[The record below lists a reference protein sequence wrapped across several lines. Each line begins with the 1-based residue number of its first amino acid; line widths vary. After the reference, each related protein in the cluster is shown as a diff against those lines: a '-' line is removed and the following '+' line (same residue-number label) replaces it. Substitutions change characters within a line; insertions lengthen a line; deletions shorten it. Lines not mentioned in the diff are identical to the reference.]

1 MPLKTVANFSFPYE
15 AQIAWAKLDS
25 EGIPAF
31 IADEHTINANWLY
44 SNALGGVRLQVP
56 AEFVED
62 ASSIL
67 AEEYADDLE
76 KEQGYDSLTCSK
88 CGGANTEF
96 QGTNK
101 RGAFLAFLVIDFPL
115 YPVKDK
121 FKCRDCG
128 HVEIT

>member
-1 MPLKTVANFSFPYE
+1 MPLKTVAQFSFPYE

-56 AEFVED
+56 EALVEA
-62 ASSIL
+62 ASGIL
-67 AEEYADDLE
+67 AQEYASHLE
-76 KEQGYDSLTCSK
+76 NEQGYDSLMCSK
-88 CGGANTEF
+88 CGGLNTEF
-96 QGTNK
+96 QGSHK
-101 RGAFLAFLVIDFPL
+101 RGAFLAFLIIDFPL
-115 YPVKDK
+115 YPVKDR
-121 FKCRDCG
+121 FKCRDCR